1 MRVIWQKVLRKERGI
16 DMEINIPKKFRV
28 GGVDYIVKQVEHCG
42 TNDDFGLW
50 RPQGIIEIANQA
62 GGYEVSDSKK
72 RQTFL
77 HELTHAI
84 LFAMGKE
91 ELNDDESFVN
101 TFSSFLNE
109 AINTME

>member
-1 MRVIWQKVLRKERGI
+1 
-16 DMEINIPKKFRV
+16 MEFDIPNKLKI
-28 GGVDYIVKQVEHCG
+28 GGVDYSIKHVEHCG
-42 TNDDFGLW
+42 MNDDFGFW
-50 RPQGIIEIANQA
+50 KPQGIIEIANQA

>member
-1 MRVIWQKVLRKERGI
+1 M
-16 DMEINIPKKFRV
+16 MEFNIPNKLKI
-28 GGVDYIVKQVEHCG
+28 GGVDYSIKRVEHCG
-42 TNDDFGLW
+42 MNDDFGLW

-72 RQTFL
+72 VQTFL

-84 LFAMGKE
+84 LFAMGKG
-91 ELNDDESFVN
+91 ELNEDESFVN

>member
-1 MRVIWQKVLRKERGI
+1 MEMR
-16 DMEINIPKKFRV
+16 IPKKFKV

-42 TNDDFGLW
+42 DYDNFGFC
-50 RPQGIIEIANQA
+50 RPQGIIEIADQA
-62 GGYEVSDSKK
+62 GGYGVSESKK
-72 RQTFL
+72 TQTFL

-101 TFSSFLNE
+101 TFSSFLTE
-109 AINTME
+109 AISTMEE

>member
-1 MRVIWQKVLRKERGI
+1 M
-16 DMEINIPKKFRV
+16 MEFNTPNKLKI
-28 GGVDYIVKQVEHCG
+28 GGVDYSIKHVEHCG
-42 TNDDFGLW
+42 MNDDFGLW

>member
-1 MRVIWQKVLRKERGI
+1 MEMR
-16 DMEINIPKKFRV
+16 IPKKFRL

-42 TNDDFGLW
+42 NYDNFGFW
-50 RPQGIIEIANQA
+50 KPQGIIEIANQA

-84 LFAMGKE
+84 LFAMGKS

-101 TFSSFLNE
+101 IFSSFLNE
-109 AINTME
+109 AISTMEE

>member
-1 MRVIWQKVLRKERGI
+1 
-16 DMEINIPKKFRV
+16 MEMKIPKKLTV
-28 GGVDYIVKQVEHCG
+28 GRVDYEVRLVDHCG

-62 GGYEVSDSKK
+62 GGYEVSKTKK
-72 RQTFL
+72 MQTFL

-101 TFSSFLNE
+101 MFSSFLAE
-109 AINTME
+109 AINTMEE

>member
-1 MRVIWQKVLRKERGI
+1 MKF
-16 DMEINIPKKFRV
+16 NIPKRFKV
-28 GGVDYIVKQVEHCG
+28 GGIDYTVNMVEHIG
-42 TNDDFGLW
+42 TSDDFGVHYSDG
-50 RPQGIIEIANQA
+50 QIDIATQTS
-62 GGYEVSDSKK
+62 GRQTSGSLR

-101 TFSSFLNE
+101 TFSSFLSE
-109 AINTME
+109 AINTMEE

>member
-1 MRVIWQKVLRKERGI
+1 M
-16 DMEINIPKKFRV
+16 MEFNIPNKLKI
-28 GGVDYIVKQVEHCG
+28 GGVDYSIKHVEHCG
-42 TNDDFGLW
+42 MNDDFGLW

-72 RQTFL
+72 RQTLL

>member
-1 MRVIWQKVLRKERGI
+1 M
-16 DMEINIPKKFRV
+16 MEFNIPNKLKI
-28 GGVDYIVKQVEHCG
+28 GGVDYSIKHVEHCG
-42 TNDDFGLW
+42 MNDDFGLW
-50 RPQGIIEIANQA
+50 RPQGIIEIANQS

>member
-1 MRVIWQKVLRKERGI
+1 MMKF
-16 DMEINIPKKFRV
+16 NIPNKLKI
-28 GGVDYIVKQVEHCG
+28 GGVDYSIKHVEHCG
-42 TNDDFGLW
+42 MNDDFGLW

>member
-1 MRVIWQKVLRKERGI
+1 MKF
-16 DMEINIPKKFRV
+16 NIPKKLKV
-28 GGVDYIVKQVEHCG
+28 GSVDYVVKQVEHCG

-50 RPQGIIEIANQA
+50 RSQGIIEIANQA

-72 RQTFL
+72 KQTFL

-91 ELNDDESFVN
+91 DLNDDESFVN
-101 TFSSFLNE
+101 TFSSFLSE
-109 AINTME
+109 AISTMEE

>member
-1 MRVIWQKVLRKERGI
+1 MKF
-16 DMEINIPKKFRV
+16 NIPKKFKV
-28 GGVDYIVKQVEHCG
+28 GSVDYEVKRVEHCG
-42 TNDDFGLW
+42 NNDDFGFW

-62 GGYEVSDSKK
+62 GGYEVSESKK
-72 RQTFL
+72 RQVFL

-101 TFSSFLNE
+101 TFSSFLAE
-109 AINTME
+109 SINTMEE

>member
-1 MRVIWQKVLRKERGI
+1 M
-16 DMEINIPKKFRV
+16 MEFNIPNKLKI
-28 GGVDYIVKQVEHCG
+28 GGVDYSIKHVEYCG
-42 TNDDFGLW
+42 MNDDFGLW

-72 RQTFL
+72 RQIFL

-84 LFAMGKE
+84 LFALGKE